1 MKDTI
6 YRQAAIDAAEK
17 ESQADGAYGYM
28 DTKSIVDLLNNLPSA
43 QPETYKEKLKEIADK
58 LSEKFAYL
66 NTCPNERDIIL
77 GYLGVERPRVM
88 HCDTDCIITK
98 CECNHHYTKLPSAQ
112 PERQHGR
119 IFKEIVVEYSSY
131 NTYLEYEGKP
141 YFSIKYTENGQ
152 EFIGYGTYNPEV
164 LSEYLKE
171 YFLPS
176 AQSEIIRCKDC
187 KYCEHWYADKGRC
200 FLWHEDGID
209 VFEDGFCNYAE
220 RRTDERSD

>member
-77 GYLGVERPRVM
+77 GYLGVERPRGM

-112 PERQHGR
+112 P
-119 IFKEIVVEYSSY
+119 
-131 NTYLEYEGKP
+131 
-141 YFSIKYTENGQ
+141 
-152 EFIGYGTYNPEV
+152 
-164 LSEYLKE
+164 
-171 YFLPS
+171 
-176 AQSEIIRCKDC
+176 EIIRCKDC

-200 FLWHEDGID
+200 FLWHEDGIG

-220 RRTDERSD
+220 RRADE